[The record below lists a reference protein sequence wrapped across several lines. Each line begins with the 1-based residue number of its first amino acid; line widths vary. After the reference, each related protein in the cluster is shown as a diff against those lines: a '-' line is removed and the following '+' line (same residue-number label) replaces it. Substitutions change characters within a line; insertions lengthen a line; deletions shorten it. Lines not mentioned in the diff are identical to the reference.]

1 MLCYLAGQQFVGMS
15 MNILRQKNQTFE
27 QCKNMLA
34 LLVLS
39 GLFGVL
45 ISLVANYFVMTVKWF
60 ATLRI
65 FSNSFFDIN
74 GWSFAPILWLFL
86 AVFALDVIR
95 RTFDITRW
103 HGPADAVYACHRTDN
118 ELDLKRGIGST
129 LAALISLCGG
139 APVGQYGPLVNFGAT
154 IGSFVSQSFNVRFFT
169 PEILM
174 GCGVAAAISAG
185 FHAPIAGIIFAHE
198 AVLRHFSLRALVPIA
213 VASATSAAFGNW
225 AFGGS
230 ALFSLNVQAPE
241 LLPLMPALILSGVAF
256 GLVSLVYMKLIFFF
270 VAIPPKF
277 KVGYLPF
284 ALMAAFITGIFGM
297 FFPEVLG
304 LGVEVIFKFITEDF
318 GIWAIITLLGLKI
331 FLTTLCVGFG
341 IFGGV
346 FSPALFI
353 GAATGHFMSNL
364 LGYTALL
371 STTSILA
378 VSGMAAVAACV
389 VGAPLAVIMIILEL
403 TMSYEYAIAALVSTM
418 VAVMISNSL
427 YGHSFFDKQL
437 EQRGIDLSQGR
448 GNLELMLKKVEAIV
462 SQDYLVVSKNE
473 KISSVIKKMSKNNNS
488 EAYCIDKKGKFLG
501 KCKLSEIACAVKNK
515 TISNFLEKEP
525 TSIKLD
531 ASILQAIEVASDFV
545 GESIPVI
552 SRLDGKLAGVVTEA
566 DIFQAYMSTQVKI
579 NDLERR

>member
-1 MLCYLAGQQFVGMS
+1 MD
-15 MNILRQKNQTFE
+15 ILRQKNQIFE
-27 QCKNMLA
+27 QCKDML
-34 LLVLS
+34 LSLVLS
-39 GLFGVL
+39 ALFGVL
-45 ISLVANYFVMTVKWF
+45 VSLVANYFVMTVKWF
-60 ATLRI
+60 ATLR
-65 FSNSFFDIN
+65 FSSNSFFEMN
-74 GWSFAPILWLFL
+74 GLSFAPILWLFL
-86 AVFALDVIR
+86 AVFTLYFVRKIFGID
-95 RTFDITRW
+95 RW

-118 ELDLKRGIGST
+118 ELDLKKGIGST
-129 LAALISLCGG
+129 FAALVSLCGG

-154 IGSFVSQSFNVRFFT
+154 IGSFVSEFLKTRAFT

-230 ALFSLNVQAPE
+230 ALFSIDFVAPE
-241 LLPLMPALILSGVAF
+241 LLPLMPALIISGIAF
-256 GLVSLVYMKLIFFF
+256 GIAALVYMKLIFFF
-270 VAIPPKF
+270 AAMPPKY
-277 KVGYLPF
+277 KLGYLPF
-284 ALMAAFITGIFGM
+284 ALSAALITGIFGM

-304 LGVEVIFKFITEDF
+304 LGVDVILRFITEDF
-318 GIWAIITLLGLKI
+318 GIWAILTLLGLKI

-346 FSPALFI
+346 FSPALFV
-353 GAATGHFMSNL
+353 GAATGQFMSSL
-364 LGYTALL
+364 LGYIGLF

-488 EAYCIDKKGKFLG
+488 EAYCLDKKGKFLG
-501 KCKLSEIACAVKNK
+501 KCKLSEIACVVKNK

-552 SRLDGKLAGVVTEA
+552 SRLDGRLAGVVTEA

>member
-1 MLCYLAGQQFVGMS
+1 

-353 GAATGHFMSNL
+353 CAATGQFMSNL

>member
-1 MLCYLAGQQFVGMS
+1 MD
-15 MNILRQKNQTFE
+15 ILRQKNQIFE
-27 QCKNMLA
+27 QCKDML
-34 LLVLS
+34 LSLVLS
-39 GLFGVL
+39 ALFGVL
-45 ISLVANYFVMTVKWF
+45 VSLVANYFVMTVKWF
-60 ATLRI
+60 ATLR
-65 FSNSFFDIN
+65 FSSNSFFEMN
-74 GWSFAPILWLFL
+74 GLSFAPILWLFL
-86 AVFALDVIR
+86 AVFTLYFVRKIFGID
-95 RTFDITRW
+95 RW

-118 ELDLKRGIGST
+118 ELDLKKGIGST
-129 LAALISLCGG
+129 FAALVSLCGG

-154 IGSFVSQSFNVRFFT
+154 IGSFVSEFLKARAFT

-230 ALFSLNVQAPE
+230 ALFSIDVVAPE
-241 LLPLMPALILSGVAF
+241 LLPLMPALIISGIAF
-256 GLVSLVYMKLIFFF
+256 GIAALVYMKLIFFF
-270 VAIPPKF
+270 AAVPPKY
-277 KVGYLPF
+277 KLGYLPF
-284 ALMAAFITGIFGM
+284 ALSAALITGIFGM

-304 LGVEVIFKFITEDF
+304 LGVDVILRFITEDF
-318 GIWAIITLLGLKI
+318 GIWAILTLLGLKI

-346 FSPALFI
+346 FSPALFV
-353 GAATGHFMSNL
+353 GAATGQFMSSL
-364 LGYTALL
+364 LGYIGLF

-448 GNLELMLKKVEAIV
+448 GNLELMLKKIEAIV

-488 EAYCIDKKGKFLG
+488 EAYCLDKKGKFLG

-515 TISNFLEKEP
+515 PISNFLEKEP

-552 SRLDGKLAGVVTEA
+552 SRLDGRLAGVVTEA

>member
-129 LAALISLCGG
+129 LAALVSLCGG

-353 GAATGHFMSNL
+353 GAATGQFMSNL

>member
-1 MLCYLAGQQFVGMS
+1 MD
-15 MNILRQKNQTFE
+15 ILRQKNQIFE
-27 QCKNMLA
+27 QCKDML
-34 LLVLS
+34 LSLVLS
-39 GLFGVL
+39 ALFGVL
-45 ISLVANYFVMTVKWF
+45 VSLVANYFVMTVKWF
-60 ATLRI
+60 ATLR
-65 FSNSFFDIN
+65 FSSNSFFEMN
-74 GWSFAPILWLFL
+74 GLSFAPILWLFL
-86 AVFALDVIR
+86 AVFTLYFVRKIFGID
-95 RTFDITRW
+95 RW

-118 ELDLKRGIGST
+118 ELDLKKGIGST
-129 LAALISLCGG
+129 FAALVSLCGG

-154 IGSFVSQSFNVRFFT
+154 IGSFVSEFLKTRAFT

-230 ALFSLNVQAPE
+230 ALFSIDFVAPE
-241 LLPLMPALILSGVAF
+241 LLPLMPALIISGIAF
-256 GLVSLVYMKLIFFF
+256 GIAALVYMKLIFFF
-270 VAIPPKF
+270 AAMPPKY
-277 KVGYLPF
+277 KLGYLPF
-284 ALMAAFITGIFGM
+284 ALSAALITGIFGM

-304 LGVEVIFKFITEDF
+304 LGVDVILRFITEDF
-318 GIWAIITLLGLKI
+318 GIWAILTLLGLKI

-346 FSPALFI
+346 FSPALFV
-353 GAATGHFMSNL
+353 GAATGQFMSSL
-364 LGYTALL
+364 LGYIGLF

-448 GNLELMLKKVEAIV
+448 GNLELMLKKIEAIV

-488 EAYCIDKKGKFLG
+488 EAYCLDKKGKFLG
-501 KCKLSEIACAVKNK
+501 KCKLSEIACAVRSK

-552 SRLDGKLAGVVTEA
+552 SRLDGRLAGVVTEA

>member
-353 GAATGHFMSNL
+353 GAATGQFMSSL

>member
-1 MLCYLAGQQFVGMS
+1 MLLS
-15 MNILRQKNQTFE
+15 
-27 QCKNMLA
+27 
-34 LLVLS
+34 LVLS
-39 GLFGVL
+39 ALFGVL
-45 ISLVANYFVMTVKWF
+45 VSLVANYFVMTVKWF
-60 ATLRI
+60 ATLR
-65 FSNSFFDIN
+65 FSSNSFFEMN
-74 GWSFAPILWLFL
+74 GLSFAPILWLFL
-86 AVFALDVIR
+86 AVFTLYFVRKIFGID
-95 RTFDITRW
+95 RW

-118 ELDLKRGIGST
+118 ELDLKKGIGST
-129 LAALISLCGG
+129 FAALVSLCGG

-154 IGSFVSQSFNVRFFT
+154 IGSFVSEFLKTRAFT

-353 GAATGHFMSNL
+353 GAATGQFMSSL

-488 EAYCIDKKGKFLG
+488 EAYCLDKKGKFLG

-552 SRLDGKLAGVVTEA
+552 SRLDGRLAGVVTEA

>member
-1 MLCYLAGQQFVGMS
+1 
-15 MNILRQKNQTFE
+15 
-27 QCKNMLA
+27 MLA

-353 GAATGHFMSNL
+353 GAATGQFMSNL

>member
-1 MLCYLAGQQFVGMS
+1 MLLS
-15 MNILRQKNQTFE
+15 
-27 QCKNMLA
+27 
-34 LLVLS
+34 LVLS
-39 GLFGVL
+39 ALFGVL
-45 ISLVANYFVMTVKWF
+45 VSLVANYFVMTVKWF
-60 ATLRI
+60 ATLR
-65 FSNSFFDIN
+65 FSSNSFFEMN
-74 GWSFAPILWLFL
+74 GLSFAPILWLFL
-86 AVFALDVIR
+86 AVFTLYFVRKIFGID
-95 RTFDITRW
+95 RW

-118 ELDLKRGIGST
+118 ELDLKKGIGST
-129 LAALISLCGG
+129 FAALVSLCGG

-154 IGSFVSQSFNVRFFT
+154 IGSFVSEFLKTRAFT

-230 ALFSLNVQAPE
+230 ALFSIDFVAPE
-241 LLPLMPALILSGVAF
+241 LLPLMPALIISGIAF
-256 GLVSLVYMKLIFFF
+256 GIAALVYMKLIFFF
-270 VAIPPKF
+270 AAMPPKY
-277 KVGYLPF
+277 KLGYLPF
-284 ALMAAFITGIFGM
+284 ALSAALITGIFGM

-304 LGVEVIFKFITEDF
+304 LGVDVILRFITEDF
-318 GIWAIITLLGLKI
+318 GIWAILTLLGLKI

-346 FSPALFI
+346 FSPALFV
-353 GAATGHFMSNL
+353 GAATGQFMSSL
-364 LGYTALL
+364 LGYIGLF

-488 EAYCIDKKGKFLG
+488 EAYCLDKKGKFLG

-515 TISNFLEKEP
+515 PISNFLEKEP

-552 SRLDGKLAGVVTEA
+552 SRLDGRLAGVVTEA

>member
-1 MLCYLAGQQFVGMS
+1 MLFYLAGQQFVGMS
-15 MNILRQKNQTFE
+15 MNILRRKNQTFE

-95 RTFDITRW
+95 RTFNITRW

-129 LAALISLCGG
+129 LAALVSLCGG

-318 GIWAIITLLGLKI
+318 GIWAIITLLGIKI

-353 GAATGHFMSNL
+353 GAATGQFMSNL

-552 SRLDGKLAGVVTEA
+552 SRLDGKLAGVVTE
-566 DIFQAYMSTQVKI
+566 
-579 NDLERR
+579 

>member
-353 GAATGHFMSNL
+353 GAATGQFMSNL

>member
-1 MLCYLAGQQFVGMS
+1 MLFYLAGQQFVGMS

-353 GAATGHFMSNL
+353 GAATGQFMSNL

>member
-95 RTFDITRW
+95 RTFNITRW

-331 FLTTLCVGFG
+331 LLTTLCVGFG

-353 GAATGHFMSNL
+353 GAATGQFMSNL

-501 KCKLSEIACAVKNK
+501 KCKLSEISCAVKNK